1 MHLAIGEVEQRP
13 ELLRLVLQR
22 RTRQQHAVL
31 ARERAQ
37 LLEQARL
44 VVLEPVRLVHDERA
58 PVDLRRAAR
67 SGGDAAPTAANPTQR
82 LAARARQTRVTSAQN
97 SFGTSPKETDVPR
110 SEEWGPFSDD
120 ASDDTTRVSRAHP
133 SPKRRQPKTKT
144 APTTPRR
151 SASRDDRERASVWRR
166 PTLATTPTSA
176 HLGERLHVLD
186 EHLERRHEDVE
197 LDGARTRSRA
207 ALGRRVRGR
216 RRGARAAAL
225 ALDHGAAAAA
235 EARAGGGGRAAG
247 APRELVRLDPR
258 ARVRA
263 AVVDDDVELGR
274 PRRELVGPLRDE
286 TSEPSVMSAAVTLC
300 FEL

>member
-1 MHLAIGEVEQRP
+1 MFRAPKSGARSATTHPTTRRASRARTPPQNEDSP
-13 ELLRLVLQR
+13 QR
-22 RTRQQHAVL
+22 RQLRPHPVGL
-31 ARERAQ
+31 PRA
-37 LLEQARL
+37 
-44 VVLEPVRLVHDERA
+44 
-58 PVDLRRAAR
+58 
-67 SGGDAAPTAANPTQR
+67 
-82 LAARARQTRVTSAQN
+82 
-97 SFGTSPKETDVPR
+97 
-110 SEEWGPFSDD
+110 
-120 ASDDTTRVSRAHP
+120 TT
-133 SPKRRQPKTKT
+133 
-144 APTTPRR
+144 
-151 SASRDDRERASVWRR
+151 ASVWRR
-166 PTLATTPTSA
+166 PTLATTPTST

-197 LDGARTRSRA
+197 LDGARARSRA

-286 TSEPSVMSAAVTLC
+286 TSEPPVMSAAVTLC